1 MAKRQSIEEMKK
13 GTPFT
18 RMTDAIA
25 GDDTFTMGSVVDSD
39 KETVTVSFKRKKG
52 SMLSTEVNNRHKS
65 RRIGSSMKPTK
76 DYGIFEASSPIRPGN
91 IVALMGGGD
100 DSTATLINV
109 LQRMSAYIY
118 TGDNFESEY
127 GDISVHLMY
136 FDFGQSEEIKALELL
151 AIESLI
157 VFFDKDTLRKMFRG
171 FNVNLTSEILMVNMP
186 KPPAILLKE
195 HGLAASENM
204 DGGTTTN
211 VTVHVV
217 NHRNNQMV
225 MTAAAFAEDTRILA
239 DYILLGT
246 TLSTYSADCWPVAA
260 IAMQD
265 CILACSTQ
273 ETPPRLVAPYVY
285 SDKTLPVKHLMDFSD
300 ACVEKVDGPLPTT
313 FSCYA
318 PVESGADLLSCGTC
332 LSCQARLAVHKKLG
346 VRDNITYLDERVKD
360 TRRCYRVR

>member
-1 MAKRQSIEEMKK
+1 MAKPD
-13 GTPFT
+13 TPKFDKPGPKVPV
-18 RMTDAIA
+18 TD
-25 GDDTFTMGSVVDSD
+25 DSEFTMGEVVDSN

-52 SMLSTEVNNRHKS
+52 SMLSTEVNNSHKS
-65 RRIGSSMKPTK
+65 IRITSAMKPTQG
-76 DYGIFEASSPIRPGN
+76 YGIFEAESPIRPGN

-109 LQRMSAYIY
+109 LQRMSKYSDRY
-118 TGDNFESEY
+118 DENDDLSECE
-127 GDISVHLMY
+127 GLGVHLMY
-136 FDFGQSEEIKALELL
+136 FDFGQSEEIKALEIL
-151 AIESLI
+151 AIEGLI
-157 VFFDKDTLRKMFRG
+157 DFLDKDTQQKMFRG
-171 FNVNLTSEILMVNMP
+171 LMLDLNRNIIKVDMP
-186 KPPAILLKE
+186 KPPAIELKA
-195 HGLAASENM
+195 HGLSASKNM
-204 DGGTTTN
+204 EGGTTTN

-225 MTAAAFAEDTRILA
+225 MTAAAFAEDLSIAA

-265 CILACSTQ
+265 CILACSTR

-300 ACVEKVDGPLPTT
+300 ACIEKVNSPLPTT

-318 PVESGADLLSCGTC
+318 PVESGAELLSCGTC

-346 VRDNITYLDERVKD
+346 VRDNIKYVDERVKD
-360 TRRCYRVR
+360 TRRCSRIR